1 MLKPEEYRTLDT
13 FRCIIAVVANNTQFL
28 HIAPEGMTNP
38 KADSVAEIFKIDRC
52 QARWHGART
61 TPEECSHE

>member
-38 KADSVAEIFKIDRC
+38 KTDSLAEIFKTDVRPV
-52 QARWHGART
+52 AT
-61 TPEECSHE
+61 EPE